1 MRHSA
6 SPPPPGRR
14 RPSVWHWLR
23 PRTSRAFVLGICM
36 AVGGLTG
43 GVRAA
48 VDGKGIWT
56 ALGIF
61 GVGVL
66 GVALAVSWIVTYA
79 RER

>member
-1 MRHSA
+1 MKQSA
-6 SPPPPGRR
+6 GPPPSGHRH
-14 RPSVWHWLR
+14 PSVWHWLR
-23 PRTSRAFVLGICM
+23 PRTSRALVLGVCM
-36 AVGGLTG
+36 AVGGLAG

-48 VDGKGIWT
+48 VDGEGIWT

-61 GVGVL
+61 GVGAL